1 MEKRMKKLLI
11 AATVAG
17 LVGTVNAQSAF
28 EGFYGQIGVGYES
41 VDGGFS
47 NGTMKSGTASGRAYT
62 FSSSNGNSFIGNV
75 GIGAYFPVTKTF
87 LLGAGAEYS
96 PFAGS
101 STNATFKIPTL
112 SFTSTS
118 SWKKK
123 DSYNIFL
130 SPAIAVDKDKLA
142 YAKIGFTGMSTQ
154 QTDSDGTKTN
164 ENYTGY
170 SLGLGYKQMVSGSIY
185 AFGEVNY
192 ATYGSKNMGSD
203 LSGSAKPSS
212 MNALVGV
219 GYKL

>member
-1 MEKRMKKLLI
+1 MKKLLV
-11 AATVAG
+11 AAAVTG

-28 EGFYGQIGVGYES
+28 EGFYGQVGVGYES
-41 VDGGFS
+41 VDLGIS
-47 NGTMKSGTASGRAYT
+47 NDVVSSGEAYT
-62 FSSSNGNSFIGNV
+62 FSSSNANSFTGSV

-101 STNATFKIPTL
+101 STNAIFNIPTV
-112 SFTSTS
+112 SYTSTT

-123 DSYNIFL
+123 NSYNIFL

-142 YAKIGFTGMSTQ
+142 YAKVGFTGMSTHHA
-154 QTDSDGTKTN
+154 TANGTQSN
-164 ENYTGY
+164 DDYTGY
-170 SLGLGYKQMVSGSIY
+170 SLGLGYKQMVSRSIY

-192 ATYGSKNMGSD
+192 STYGSKEDDFSLTN
-203 LSGSAKPSS
+203 KPST

-219 GYKL
+219 GYKF